1 MLKQL
6 QPSMSIDDQI
16 KNLKSIGLSIPD
28 EEYARRFLN
37 DVSYYRLIKGFS
49 IGLKEK
55 NGHYHDGVSFEQ
67 IVSLYLFNAKL
78 RQLLFSKIE
87 IIEINLRTRLSNH
100 ICENYGVLG
109 YKNPS
114 IMPSEEYHASLMNDV
129 NREIKRNS
137 RSPSIQE
144 VLYIFLL
151 NTVFPIE
158 TRLSDTSISQIPI
171 QSNKQSAQIP
181 IYTMSIIA
189 EIPF

>member
-67 IVSLYLFNAKL
+67 IVSLYIFNAKL

-137 RSPSIQE
+137 RSPSYNVKLKIQY
-144 VLYIFLL
+144 L
-151 NTVFPIE
+151 
-158 TRLSDTSISQIPI
+158 
-171 QSNKQSAQIP
+171 
-181 IYTMSIIA
+181 
-189 EIPF
+189 